1 MNEFAK
7 IKAHIKAKEEAQ
19 YQNELRNFRYKHPIA
34 TEEFYIKYRIRIIEN
49 LLVEY
54 DKTADFTKS
63 FDVEGIEIINGN
75 PVCTKM
81 GTATDYILLD
91 TEVNLFKQRLINLS
105 EPQKTNKPENDSK
118 GNPYPLFFINEN
130 VYNKFKDYAK
140 IHIIE
145 PYTDYSY
152 LKKRLENKNLIHGIK
167 DNAFMKILFDDL
179 KLISE
184 KNYSNYLGKYE
195 SKLKSLKK
203 SYSIQRENNF
213 NNIFKGLI

>member
-105 EPQKTNKPENDSK
+105 EPQIASEPTKEKNNAFYTGLKFATGEAQTHYKKATISFDKLTIDLGFEKKIRPYFSATINR
-118 GNPYPLFFINEN
+118 NP
-130 VYNKFKDYAK
+130 
-140 IHIIE
+140 
-145 PYTDYSY
+145 S
-152 LKKRLENKNLIHGIK
+152 NKNLYNNSKVMIE
-167 DNAFMKILFDDL
+167 LY
-179 KLISE
+179 
-184 KNYSNYLGKYE
+184 NYCINNKVVMCEEFLNKYSQIE
-195 SKLKSLKK
+195 L
-203 SYSIQRENNF
+203 E
-213 NNIFKGLI
+213 